1 MVTSLVTSHLRMAT
15 ALLTHAQA
23 LAARHQLAAEE
34 VQAQLLTAERQL
46 REVSAGGGSLATAR
60 MAADDALRQ
69 ATRGEQHR
77 EEALAH
83 LLLGQCD
90 LAAGQPLEAEAQLRV
105 ALTMLTER
113 QVSLEAARA
122 RLALAEALCAKADGE
137 SMPEEARILLA
148 EAQSQFATSGA
159 TLDLAQAERLLGVA
173 PAQYTT
179 GMKTSG
185 QGVPALDADEK
196 GHGKASAEGQPQGI
210 TPEPARNQ

>member
-1 MVTSLVTSHLRMAT
+1 MVTPLVKSHLRMAT

-23 LAARHQLAAEE
+23 LAAHHQLAAEE
-34 VQAQLLTAERQL
+34 VQAQLLTAELQL
-46 REVSAGGGSLATAR
+46 RGGSAGGGSLATAR

-69 ATRGEQHR
+69 AARREQHR

-90 LAAGQPLEAEAQLRV
+90 LAAGQALEAEAQLRI

-122 RLALAEALCAKADGE
+122 RVSLAEALCAKADGE
-137 SMPEEARILLA
+137 SMPEEAHILLE

-159 TLDLAQAERLLGVA
+159 TLDLAQAERLLGVVPA
-173 PAQYTT
+173 PYTA

-185 QGVPALDADEK
+185 QGMSALDAGVK
-196 GHGKASAEGQPQGI
+196 GHDKASVEGQPQDI